1 MSGPQCEVLGE
12 GEGVGESIWLSQML
26 LGVWMLSGVPGVSRV
41 VRQSIFDVFQH
52 LDDVFVVVVVAVVV
66 VFVVVDVVVVVV
78 VVASILDGAAA
89 VDFFAI
95 EIVSRDGGRCRR
107 K

>member
-12 GEGVGESIWLSQML
+12 GEGVEESIWLRQML
-26 LGVWMLSGVPGVSRV
+26 LGVWMLSEVLDVSRV

-52 LDDVFVVVVVAVVV
+52 LDDVFVVVVVD
-66 VFVVVDVVVVVV
+66 VVVDVVA
-78 VVASILDGAAA
+78 VASILDGAAA
-89 VDFFAI
+89 VVVDFFAI